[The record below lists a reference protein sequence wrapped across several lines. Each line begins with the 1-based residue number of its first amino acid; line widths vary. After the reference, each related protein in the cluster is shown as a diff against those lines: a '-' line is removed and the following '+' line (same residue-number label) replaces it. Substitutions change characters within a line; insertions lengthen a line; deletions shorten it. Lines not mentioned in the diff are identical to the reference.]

1 LESSLPSLNCQL
13 ESRSRIGNHFFYAL
27 VVLQVAISVGS
38 LLGSHSLRSVE
49 STVLEDR
56 AALTSY
62 RVQLDRLQTRMEGA
76 HASSTGLETRRA
88 SATTLGSSLQALAES
103 APAGFATNSSAIAW
117 HAMAFRQLATRPVV
131 DTRWIADYD
140 QELSEAAQFLEHA
153 RAKTNA
159 AEAEFVIQ
167 AQRTHRIRLWVER
180 MDAVTPLLLLSTIL
194 CMTWLKREMRLQVA
208 HRMKIE
214 VELRQER
221 SSLEN
226 RIEERTAELQ
236 SEVKERMRVE
246 QLNRGRNQ
254 ILEMLARDEPT
265 EEIFRVLVEVLARH
279 RSTWA
284 CALHLLEDGTLHLK
298 ASTDVPD
305 KLVRN
310 LQQLSA
316 GMASVPELEAL
327 SQSKALILGDLVADR
342 KPWTELLRANG
353 IQSLWSA
360 PFFGPDKG
368 PLGTLTIYTLLR
380 YPPSPADLELL
391 ETHSQMA
398 AMVLERCRLQD
409 ELRRHAYHD
418 SLTSLP
424 NRLLGQE
431 RLSTAIRRAK
441 RNGESIAVLW
451 MDLNKFKQI
460 NDVHGH
466 AAGDS
471 VLRQVAD
478 RLLKRLRE
486 SDTVARMGGDEFM
499 VVLEDIPGRADAQR
513 VAETLLD
520 TLKLPVA
527 FQDLQLSITASI
539 GIALFPDHGDSADQL
554 ERNADLAMYEAKFGN
569 YGTRTF
575 SSVLNQALIDRREL
589 EREMASALEHGGFE
603 LHYQPQCDQN
613 GRVAAFEA
621 LLRFTHPTLGLVPP
635 SRLVPIA
642 EESQMII
649 SLGTWVL
656 REACRQNRQWQLEG
670 YPPVR
675 VAVNISSMQFA
686 REDFAD
692 SVAKVLEETRLAP
705 EFLELELTESVV
717 VKDFTES
724 TRQLQ
729 RLKRLGVSI
738 AIDDFGT
745 GYSSL
750 NYLHRLPIDRLKIDR
765 SFIQVLSAPSSTLP
779 ILEAIISMA
788 KNMELGVVGEGVET
802 DEQRAMLCLK
812 GCDLLQGFLYS
823 RPVSADRATFLL
835 QAGPLYESM
844 LREDALA
851 VAAV

>member
-1 LESSLPSLNCQL
+1 
-13 ESRSRIGNHFFYAL
+13 
-27 VVLQVAISVGS
+27 
-38 LLGSHSLRSVE
+38 
-49 STVLEDR
+49 
-56 AALTSY
+56 
-62 RVQLDRLQTRMEGA
+62 
-76 HASSTGLETRRA
+76 
-88 SATTLGSSLQALAES
+88 
-103 APAGFATNSSAIAW
+103 
-117 HAMAFRQLATRPVV
+117 
-131 DTRWIADYD
+131 
-140 QELSEAAQFLEHA
+140 
-153 RAKTNA
+153 
-159 AEAEFVIQ
+159 
-167 AQRTHRIRLWVER
+167 
-180 MDAVTPLLLLSTIL
+180 
-194 CMTWLKREMRLQVA
+194 
-208 HRMKIE
+208 
-214 VELRQER
+214 
-221 SSLEN
+221 
-226 RIEERTAELQ
+226 
-236 SEVKERMRVE
+236 
-246 QLNRGRNQ
+246 
-254 ILEMLARDEPT
+254 
-265 EEIFRVLVEVLARH
+265 
-279 RSTWA
+279 
-284 CALHLLEDGTLHLK
+284 
-298 ASTDVPD
+298 
-305 KLVRN
+305 
-310 LQQLSA
+310 
-316 GMASVPELEAL
+316 
-327 SQSKALILGDLVADR
+327 
-342 KPWTELLRANG
+342 
-353 IQSLWSA
+353 
-360 PFFGPDKG
+360 
-368 PLGTLTIYTLLR
+368 
-380 YPPSPADLELL
+380 
-391 ETHSQMA
+391 MA
-398 AMVLERCRLQD
+398 AMVLERSRLQD
-409 ELRRHAYHD
+409 QLGRHAYHD

-424 NRLLGQE
+424 NRLLGKE

-451 MDLNKFKQI
+451 IDLNKFKQI

-471 VLRQVAD
+471 VLRHVAD
-478 RLLKRLRE
+478 RLLKRLRD

-499 VVLEDIPGRADAQR
+499 VVLEDIPGRADGQR

-527 FQDLQLSITASI
+527 FQDLEPTITASI
-539 GIALFPDHGDSADQL
+539 GIALFPDDGDSADEL

-589 EREMASALEHGGFE
+589 EQEMAAALEHGGFE

-621 LLRFTHPTLGLVPP
+621 LLRFTHPTLGVVPP
-635 SRLVPIA
+635 SRLIPIA

-656 REACRQNRQWQLEG
+656 REACRQNRRWQLDG

-692 SVAKVLEETRLAP
+692 SVAKVLEETSLAP

-750 NYLHRLPIDRLKIDR
+750 DYLHRLPIDRLKIDR
-765 SFIQVLSAPSSTLP
+765 SFIQVLNAPNSTLP

-802 DEQRAMLCLK
+802 DEQMAMLCLK

-823 RPVSADRATFLL
+823 RPVSADRAKFLL